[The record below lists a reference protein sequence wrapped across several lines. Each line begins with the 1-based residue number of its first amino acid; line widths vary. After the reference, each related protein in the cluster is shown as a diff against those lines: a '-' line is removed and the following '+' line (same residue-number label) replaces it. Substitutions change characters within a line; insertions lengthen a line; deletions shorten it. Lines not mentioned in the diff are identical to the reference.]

1 MVRDDGRNWKE
12 FRTEPNSFGTRLSR
26 GGVSFS
32 VGRDHRDRD
41 RCDQPPCSMQRPTPL
56 HRRPS
61 FSLPS
66 SFLLPSPTPFLL
78 SPLERERERA
88 EGPRHH
94 HDSYHDSPF
103 HRPRIAKSFQMLIA
117 AFLRQQSLQS
127 DPIEFLETDL
137 SPPCEFPN
145 VSFRFSPEKMLR
157 AFAWIGLE
165 SPITGRG
172 EVSR

>member
-1 MVRDDGRNWKE
+1 MQDVVRDDGRNWKE

-78 SPLERERERA
+78 SPLERERESRGTA
-88 EGPRHH
+88 PPPRLLPRLPL
-94 HDSYHDSPF
+94 SPATY
-103 HRPRIAKSFQMLIA
+103 REIVPNANRGVSTPTIA
-117 AFLRQQSLQS
+117 
-127 DPIEFLETDL
+127 PIEFLETDL
-137 SPPCEFPN
+137 SPPCEFSN
-145 VSFRFSPEKMLR
+145 VSFNVFPPKKCYAFSV
-157 AFAWIGLE
+157 G
-165 SPITGRG
+165 SD
-172 EVSR
+172 

>member
-1 MVRDDGRNWKE
+1 M
-12 FRTEPNSFGTRLSR
+12 SR

-66 SFLLPSPTPFLL
+66 SFLLPSLAPFLL
-78 SPLERERERA
+78 SPPQRERERESRGTA
-88 EGPRHH
+88 RHH
-94 HDSYHDSPF
+94 HDSYHDSLF

-117 AFLRQQSLQS
+117 PFLRQRSTLQS
-127 DPIEFLETDL
+127 DSNSSRAIFHPTNHRSSSLPFLR
-137 SPPCEFPN
+137 FP
-145 VSFRFSPEKMLR
+145 
-157 AFAWIGLE
+157 LE
-165 SPITGRG
+165 EMPRVLEQIRDNWKGARSLDEDG
-172 EVSR
+172 